1 MKYLTIRN
9 WDKWQTYRKDRG
21 QPPWIKLHRC
31 VMRDPQWVSLTDA
44 ERGQLVAIWLLAA
57 DHDGVIPASPE
68 LIQKLCY
75 MNKQPDLNKFTDL
88 GFIVDD
94 WRQCDVTAAS
104 TGCQHD
110 QPDKN
115 RVEKKRIDISSF
127 CNDGFDI
134 FWKAYPRKV
143 NKKTAIKVWA
153 KLKPDEPLKQKIL
166 SALEIQKKDDQWTRD
181 NGKYIPHP
189 STWLNQER
197 WNDDVLKPYDWKEEF
212 LRGEK

>member
-1 MKYLTIRN
+1 MEYLTIRN

-88 GFIVDD
+88 GFIVDG

-104 TGCQHD
+104 TGRQHD